1 MKNSVLPF
9 LISAL
14 KSFRK
19 ELRGEESAG
28 VQREV
33 VLTGIGGQGVQFASQ
48 VLARG
53 ALAAGFEVQ
62 LFGSY
67 GGMMRGGNTEATL
80 VVSDEPVLAP
90 PTVDRTWSALVMHHD
105 YWEHTRDLL
114 SPETYVL
121 VDSSVFEGT
130 LPSSLLRVTRIPAT
144 QLAIELGKVQTACMV
159 LLGAL
164 LAVTELIPLQP
175 VIDAVPAA
183 LPPYRQAAV
192 KFNQRALQVGHDAGW
207 RGMAELPVAVET

>member
-1 MKNSVLPF
+1 M
-9 LISAL
+9 
-14 KSFRK
+14 
-19 ELRGEESAG
+19 
-28 VQREV
+28 
-33 VLTGIGGQGVQFASQ
+33 QFASQ

-53 ALAAGFEVQ
+53 ALGAGFEVQ

-90 PTVDRTWSALVMHHD
+90 PTVDRTWAAMVMHHD

-114 SPETYVL
+114 SPKTYVL

-130 LPSSLLRVTRIPAT
+130 LPSSLLRVTRVPAT
-144 QLAIELGKVQTACMV
+144 QQAIELGKMQAACMV

-164 LAVTELIPLQP
+164 LAVTELIPLAP
-175 VIDAVPAA
+175 VIDAVPDA
-183 LPPYRQAAV
+183 LPPYRRAAV
-192 KFNQRALQVGHDAGW
+192 KFNQRALQVGYDAG
-207 RGMAELPVAVET
+207 RREMAKAPAAVTA

>member
-1 MKNSVLPF
+1 M
-9 LISAL
+9 
-14 KSFRK
+14 
-19 ELRGEESAG
+19 
-28 VQREV
+28 QREV

-90 PTVDRTWSALVMHHD
+90 PTVDRTWSAMVMHHD

-144 QLAIELGKVQTACMV
+144 RLAIELGKMQTACMV

-164 LAVTELIPLQP
+164 LAVTELIPLQA

-192 KFNQRALQVGHDAGW
+192 KFNQRALQVGHDAA
-207 RGMAELPVAVET
+207 RRDMAELPLAAET

>member
-1 MKNSVLPF
+1 M
-9 LISAL
+9 
-14 KSFRK
+14 
-19 ELRGEESAG
+19 
-28 VQREV
+28 QREV
-33 VLTGIGGQGVQFASQ
+33 VFTGIGGQGVQFASQ

-53 ALAAGFEVQ
+53 VLAAGLEVQ

-80 VVSDEPVLAP
+80 VVSDEPVVAP
-90 PTVDRTWSALVMHHD
+90 PTVDRTWAAMVMHHD
-105 YWEHTRDLL
+105 YWEPTRDLL

-130 LPSSLLRVTRIPAT
+130 LPGSLRRVTRIPAT
-144 QLAIELGKVQTACMV
+144 RLAIEMGKVQTASLV

-164 LAVTELIPLQP
+164 LAVTELIPLQA

-192 KFNQRALQVGHDAGW
+192 KFNQRALQVGHDAGG
-207 RGMAELPVAVET
+207 REMAEQQAAVEA